1 MVKSKKLISK
11 KKETPTEQRPS
22 NAKSRRKNQC
32 QEHSD
37 LQQTKFPK
45 SNNKRGRKK
54 KAPKRTR
61 KNSLPTMDN
70 DRKRKKGSCDI
81 RKTRKKNEIKT
92 IKRSRTLSS
101 GKKANLQDIHLQKEQ
116 LSIEEENITETKV
129 NNNNQLNQDNNNNA
143 DAEPEV
149 NRQNKNIN
157 FTEIVVNFLNQ
168 NNNIED
174 ENINETQVNNNVV
187 PINNNPEI
195 ENQPANIINNANY
208 DLGFGAQQRNE
219 PQDMLN
225 VAHNGNINNDNP
237 NMNNPDN
244 QHVPIDDED
253 IVIEIE
259 VIHGLF
265 DQFLPST
272 TDSN

>member
-1 MVKSKKLISK
+1 MPKVEEKTNVKNI
-11 KKETPTEQRPS
+11 
-22 NAKSRRKNQC
+22 
-32 QEHSD
+32 
-37 LQQTKFPK
+37 QTYNKQNFQK
-45 SNNKRGRKK
+45 ATNKRGRKK

-92 IKRSRTLSS
+92 IQRSRTLSS
-101 GKKANLQDIHLQKEQ
+101 GKKANLQDINLQKEQ

-149 NRQNKNIN
+149 NRQNKSIN

-244 QHVPIDDED
+244 QHVPIDYED